1 MTPEELTMHA
11 SVITEETL
19 DNMYSNISNYMED
32 VLKIDPYR
40 EDCSAVHDELF
51 WECMK
56 VIRKIKIERGE

>member
-11 SVITEETL
+11 SVITDETL

>member
-11 SVITEETL
+11 TVITEETL

>member
-11 SVITEETL
+11 SVITDETL

-51 WECMK
+51 WGCMK

>member
-11 SVITEETL
+11 SVITDETL

-40 EDCSAVHDELF
+40 KDCSAVHDELF

>member
-11 SVITEETL
+11 TVTTEETL

>member
-19 DNMYSNISNYMED
+19 DNMYAKISNYMED
-32 VLKIDPYR
+32 VLNLDPYMK
-40 EDCSAVHDELF
+40 DFSAVHDELF

-56 VIRKIKIERGE
+56 CMKVICNNKIE

>member
-19 DNMYSNISNYMED
+19 DNMYAKISNYMED
-32 VLKIDPYR
+32 VLNLDPYMK
-40 EDCSAVHDELF
+40 DFSAVHDELF

>member
-11 SVITEETL
+11 SIITEETL
-19 DNMYSNISNYMED
+19 DNMYANISNYMED

>member
-11 SVITEETL
+11 SVITDETL

-40 EDCSAVHDELF
+40 EDCSAVHDKLF

>member
-11 SVITEETL
+11 SVITDETL

-56 VIRKIKIERGE
+56 VIRKIKIK

>member
-11 SVITEETL
+11 SVITDETL

-56 VIRKIKIERGE
+56 VIRKIKIE

>member
-11 SVITEETL
+11 SVITDETL

-32 VLKIDPYR
+32 VLNLDSYM
-40 EDCSAVHDELF
+40 DDFSAVHDDLF

-56 VIRKIKIERGE
+56 CIEVIRKTKLE

>member
-11 SVITEETL
+11 SAITDETL
-19 DNMYSNISNYMED
+19 DNLYANISNYMED

-56 VIRKIKIERGE
+56 VIRKIKIK

>member
-19 DNMYSNISNYMED
+19 DNMYANVSNYMED
-32 VLKIDPYR
+32 VLNLDSYM
-40 EDCSAVHDELF
+40 DDFSAVHDELF
-51 WECMK
+51 LECMK

>member
-11 SVITEETL
+11 SVITDETL
-19 DNMYSNISNYMED
+19 DNIYSNISNYMED